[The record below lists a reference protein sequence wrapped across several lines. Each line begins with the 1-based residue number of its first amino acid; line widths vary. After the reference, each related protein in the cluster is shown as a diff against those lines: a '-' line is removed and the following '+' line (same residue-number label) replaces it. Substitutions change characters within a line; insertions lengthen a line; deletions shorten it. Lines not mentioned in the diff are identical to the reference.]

1 LSARRAPRLALETMT
16 RGHLREVLEIERAV
30 FSDPWS
36 LPSFEHEVKG
46 GPVSLCRVA
55 RLWPEGGVVGYFV
68 AWRVEDEVHLGNI
81 AVAPAHQGQGI
92 GQELLD
98 DLFTEASAGGG
109 RVLTLEVRESNLAAQ
124 RLYLRNGFKP
134 VALRRRYYPDNHEDA
149 IVMMRELETA

>member
-1 LSARRAPRLALETMT
+1 VSARPAPRLAIEPMS
-16 RGHLREVLEIERAV
+16 RAHLPEVLAIERAV

-68 AWRVEDEVHLGNI
+68 AWCVEDELHLGNI

-92 GQELLD
+92 GQKLLD
-98 DLFTEASAGGG
+98 ELFAAAEAAGGT
-109 RVLTLEVRESNLAAQ
+109 VVTLEVRESNIAAQ

-149 IVMMRELETA
+149 IVMMRNLETT

>member
-1 LSARRAPRLALETMT
+1 MSARPVPRLAIEPMS
-16 RGHLREVLEIERAV
+16 RAHLPEVLAIERAV

-46 GPVSLCRVA
+46 APVSLCRVA

-68 AWRVEDEVHLGNI
+68 AWRVEDELHLGNI

-92 GQELLD
+92 GQKLLD
-98 DLFTEASAGGG
+98 ELIATAGEAGG
-109 RVLTLEVRESNLAAQ
+109 RVVTLEVRESNIAAQ

-149 IVMMRELETA
+149 IVMMRNLETT